1 MPKRAN
7 VVLDDSSDEE
17 IMFVLGKRTVKSMHK
32 FLEAIS
38 WPFNQQL
45 GGDEIDE
52 RSKHEAYLWNELC
65 STPGNLDIPKIV
77 DLLKDE
83 KNHESVM
90 LALACLCDYDLTL
103 RDAEDTLDGE
113 DEVKEFRR
121 IWKLLGRWDKE
132 VNEKCA
138 KLAKLA

>member
-7 VVLDDSSDEE
+7 VVIDDSSDEE

-38 WPFNQQL
+38 WPFNQQF
-45 GGDEIDE
+45 GGEELDEE
-52 RSKHEAYLWNELC
+52 TSKHEAYLWNELC
-65 STPGNLDIPKIV
+65 TEPGNLDISKIT

-90 LALACLCDYDLTL
+90 LALACLGNYDLDL

-121 IWKLLGRWDKE
+121 IWKLLGRWDNE
-132 VNEKCA
+132 VNAKRA
-138 KLAKLA
+138 KLA